1 LSVAGLAAILGGLA
15 AWDRAL
21 LRSSKSPRAIEIHPD
36 GTGKCLFA
44 NGESAGLERGTG
56 IAGIMVTRYWVALR
70 LRARYRRSLLVTAG
84 MLAPAQIR
92 TLRLWVLWGR
102 LPGAARW
109 QTAEESV

>member
-1 LSVAGLAAILGGLA
+1 
-15 AWDRAL
+15 
-21 LRSSKSPRAIEIHPD
+21 
-36 GTGKCLFA
+36 
-44 NGESAGLERGTG
+44 
-56 IAGIMVTRYWVALR
+56 
-70 LRARYRRSLLVTAG
+70 